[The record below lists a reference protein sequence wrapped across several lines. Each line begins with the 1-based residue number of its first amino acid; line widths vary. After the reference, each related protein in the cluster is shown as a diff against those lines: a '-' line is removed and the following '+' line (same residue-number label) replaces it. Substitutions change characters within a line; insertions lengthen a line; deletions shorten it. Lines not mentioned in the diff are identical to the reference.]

1 MMSQPQRLI
10 AGANAPLPTDNISIR
25 ILSQSAI
32 DCAAYRLTTDG
43 KVRGDGDMI
52 FYGQTRSDD
61 GSVSFRGHDSDGFF
75 DINLLAQPASIEKL
89 ALPFS
94 SAETLAKVGDVNI
107 KILQVS

>member
-1 MMSQPQRLI
+1 MSQPQKLI

-32 DCAAYRLTTDG
+32 DCAAYRLTTEG

-61 GSVSFRGHDSDGFF
+61 GRISFRGHDGDGFF
-75 DINLLAQPASIEKL
+75 DINLPMQPVSIEKIAL
-89 ALPFS
+89 AFS
-94 SAETLAKVGDVNI
+94 SAKTLAQVGEVDI
-107 KILQVS
+107 QVL